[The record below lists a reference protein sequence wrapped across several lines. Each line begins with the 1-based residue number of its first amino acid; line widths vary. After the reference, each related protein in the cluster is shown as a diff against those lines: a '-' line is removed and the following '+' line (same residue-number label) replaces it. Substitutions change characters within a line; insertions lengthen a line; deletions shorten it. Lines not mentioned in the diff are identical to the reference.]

1 MVVVKEIKY
10 DRMICTIAIRYPHNE
25 VPPEKI
31 AKHELY
37 RRSNEFTTAIDHR
50 AENWHDFR
58 SVWTKG
64 GIVYAVEVEYIKNG
78 SVRNSK
84 KS

>member
-10 DRMICTIAIRYPHNE
+10 DRMICTIAIRYPHNEVPE

-64 GIVYAVEVEYIKNG
+64 GMVYAVEVEYIKNG
-78 SVRNSK
+78 
-84 KS
+84 

>member
-1 MVVVKEIKY
+1 MVVVKKIKY

-64 GIVYAVEVEYIKNG
+64 GMVYAVEVEYIKNA
-78 SVRNSK
+78 K
-84 KS
+84 

>member
-1 MVVVKEIKY
+1 MVVVKKIKY

-25 VPPEKI
+25 VPAEKI

-64 GIVYAVEVEYIKNG
+64 GMVYAVEVEYIKNA
-78 SVRNSK
+78 K
-84 KS
+84 

>member
-37 RRSNEFTTAIDHR
+37 RRSNEFTTAIDYR

-64 GIVYAVEVEYIKNG
+64 GMVYAVEVEYIKNG
-78 SVRNSK
+78 
-84 KS
+84 

>member
-64 GIVYAVEVEYIKNG
+64 GMVYAVEVEYIKNA
-78 SVRNSK
+78 K
-84 KS
+84 

>member
-1 MVVVKEIKY
+1 VVKEIKY

-64 GIVYAVEVEYIKNG
+64 GMVYAVEVEYIKNA
-78 SVRNSK
+78 K
-84 KS
+84 

>member
-1 MVVVKEIKY
+1 VVKKIKY

-64 GIVYAVEVEYIKNG
+64 GMVYAVEVEYIKNA
-78 SVRNSK
+78 K
-84 KS
+84 

>member
-1 MVVVKEIKY
+1 MVVVKKIKY

-64 GIVYAVEVEYIKNG
+64 GMVYAVEVEYIKNE
-78 SVRNSK
+78 S
-84 KS
+84 

>member
-1 MVVVKEIKY
+1 MVVVKKIKY

-64 GIVYAVEVEYIKNG
+64 GMVYAVEVEYIKNG
-78 SVRNSK
+78 
-84 KS
+84 

>member
-25 VPPEKI
+25 VPPEKV

-64 GIVYAVEVEYIKNG
+64 GMVYAVEVEYIKNA
-78 SVRNSK
+78 K
-84 KS
+84 

>member
-1 MVVVKEIKY
+1 MVVVKKIKY

-64 GIVYAVEVEYIKNG
+64 GMIYAVEVEYIKNA
-78 SVRNSK
+78 K
-84 KS
+84 

>member
-1 MVVVKEIKY
+1 MVVVKKIKY

-25 VPPEKI
+25 VPPEKV

-64 GIVYAVEVEYIKNG
+64 GMVYAVEVEYIKNA
-78 SVRNSK
+78 K
-84 KS
+84 

>member
-1 MVVVKEIKY
+1 MVVVKQIKY

-64 GIVYAVEVEYIKNG
+64 GMVYAVEVEYIKNA
-78 SVRNSK
+78 K
-84 KS
+84 

>member
-25 VPPEKI
+25 VPSEKI

-64 GIVYAVEVEYIKNG
+64 GMVYAVEVEYIKNA
-78 SVRNSK
+78 K
-84 KS
+84 

>member
-1 MVVVKEIKY
+1 MVVVKQIKY

-25 VPPEKI
+25 VPPEKV

-58 SVWTKG
+58 IKWTKG
-64 GIVYAVEVEYIKNG
+64 GMVYAVEVEFIKNAE
-78 SVRNSK
+78 
-84 KS
+84 

>member
-1 MVVVKEIKY
+1 MVVVKKIKY

-25 VPPEKI
+25 VPLEKI

-64 GIVYAVEVEYIKNG
+64 GMVYAVEVEYIKNA
-78 SVRNSK
+78 K
-84 KS
+84 

>member
-1 MVVVKEIKY
+1 MVVVKKIKY

-64 GIVYAVEVEYIKNG
+64 GMVYAVEVEYIKNG
-78 SVRNSK
+78 S
-84 KS
+84 